1 MRGIAEQRD
10 APNRPARQRR
20 AVEQSPNE
28 RLLYLR
34 DEAAHQRMPAL
45 VSCHDVGRISR
56 LGPGFLRP
64 RALVDKANEIDQL
77 AAVHWVI
84 DKVPARPE
92 PELIFMMQFAR
103 WHPVRWHEPA
113 IGDA

>member
-1 MRGIAEQRD
+1 
-10 APNRPARQRR
+10 
-20 AVEQSPNE
+20 
-28 RLLYLR
+28 
-34 DEAAHQRMPAL
+34 MPAL
-45 VSCHDVGRISR
+45 VSCHDVGGISR

-64 RALVDKANEIDQL
+64 RALVDKANKIDQL

-92 PELIFMMQFAR
+92 PELTFVMQFAR

-113 IGDA
+113 IGDAAGELRIFRPQENLPHHRADTVGPDHDIGAGAGTICKL